1 MKPEDHTTPASP
13 STAASG
19 GQAAAAPAAG
29 GGQPATVPGGSS
41 GNAPAQAAG
50 SGLST
55 PQQVAELGDQ
65 LTACAD
71 ALHER
76 IMREIQS
83 YHGGAVTVAAQQ
95 AARKLLDDE
104 QVLRQRANAMYLEA
118 ATLIVHSLGQS
129 QAHII
134 KLTADAAEKIKHLV
148 KLVDTAG
155 MVGRLLELSAA
166 ALTGNPVVIMRALE
180 DMHHML
186 DVIAL
191 HNPAP
196 AASPAPPPAPAAT

>member
-1 MKPEDHTTPASP
+1 MKPEDHTTPAQP
-13 STAASG
+13 STPAPAPAGNSG
-19 GQAAAAPAAG
+19 GG
-29 GGQPATVPGGSS
+29 
-41 GNAPAQAAG
+41 
-50 SGLST
+50 GLST

-65 LTACAD
+65 LTAAAD

-83 YHGGAVTVAAQQ
+83 YQGRPVPVPAQQ

-129 QAHII
+129 QAHIV

-148 KLVDTAG
+148 RLVDTAG
-155 MVGRLLELSAA
+155 MVGRLLELSGA
-166 ALTGNPVVIMRALE
+166 ALTGNPVLIMRALE

-186 DVIAL
+186 DAIAL
-191 HNPAP
+191 HNPTTAP
-196 AASPAPPPAPAAT
+196 KPSP

>member
-1 MKPEDHTTPASP
+1 MKPENPNP
-13 STAASG
+13 
-19 GQAAAAPAAG
+19 QAAP
-29 GGQPATVPGGSS
+29 SS
-41 GNAPAQAAG
+41 GA
-50 SGLST
+50 GLST
-55 PQQVAELGDQ
+55 PAEVAQLGDQ

-76 IMREIQS
+76 IMREVRS
-83 YHGGAVTVAAQQ
+83 YKGGPVPLAAQE

-118 ATLIVHSLGQS
+118 ATLVVHSLGQS
-129 QAHII
+129 QQHLI
-134 KLTADAAEKIKHLV
+134 KLTADAGEKIKHLV

-155 MVGRLLELSAA
+155 MVGRLLELSGA

-186 DVIAL
+186 DAVAA
-191 HNPAP
+191 HNPA
-196 AASPAPPPAPAAT
+196 ASSAPSSAPSSATPAPPAAPAGR

>member
-1 MKPEDHTTPASP
+1 MKPEDHTPPAQPSP
-13 STAASG
+13 PAPG
-19 GQAAAAPAAG
+19 GQSAPA
-29 GGQPATVPGGSS
+29 PAGSS
-41 GNAPAQAAG
+41 GSG
-50 SGLST
+50 GLST

-83 YHGGAVTVAAQQ
+83 YHGGAVPVVAQQ

-129 QAHII
+129 QAHIV
-134 KLTADAAEKIKHLV
+134 KLTADAADKIKHLV

-186 DVIAL
+186 DAIAL

-196 AASPAPPPAPAAT
+196 AASTAPSPAPAGQP